1 MLTSDQT
8 KQTPSVYDCCVST
21 PQKNMCASRSKR
33 EKKEK
38 KDAFVNSAQ
47 MDGAPCTRAPRYIHP
62 CAKEANVLFV
72 HHPLASKPTG
82 WREGFRASVN
92 LTMTE
97 PTEMAATKQSTGTTC
112 ESTPCC

>member
-1 MLTSDQT
+1 M
-8 KQTPSVYDCCVST
+8 
-21 PQKNMCASRSKR
+21 NI
-33 EKKEK
+33 
-38 KDAFVNSAQ
+38 AQ
-47 MDGAPCTRAPRYIHP
+47 MDGTPCTRAPRYIHP

-97 PTEMAATKQSTGTTC
+97 PTEMAAMAKALVRLVTVPHAVNQDVC
-112 ESTPCC
+112 